1 MNSRYAKKAAAY
13 HKKRFE
19 RYAGIDPPKPAK
31 KPKRRAAPTLGGI
44 PSAWLRSASATTRDF
59 L

>member
-1 MNSRYAKKAAAY
+1 MSSHYAKKAATY

-19 RYAGIDPPKPAK
+19 RYAGLDPPKPQK
-31 KPKRRAAPTLGGI
+31 KPKRRAEPPLGGI
-44 PSAWLRSASATTRDF
+44 PSAWLRSASATTHNF

>member
-1 MNSRYAKKAAAY
+1 MSSRHARKVAAY

-19 RYAGIDPPKPAK
+19 RYAGLDPPKPQK
-31 KPKRRAAPTLGGI
+31 KPKRRAEPPLNGI
-44 PSAWLRSASATTRDF
+44 PAAWLRSAAATTRDF

>member
-1 MNSRYAKKAAAY
+1 MSSRHARKVAAY

-19 RYAGIDPPKPAK
+19 RYAGLDPQKP
-31 KPKRRAAPTLGGI
+31 PRRLKRRADLELGGI
-44 PSAWLRSASATTRDF
+44 PAAWLRSAAATTRDF

>member
-13 HKKRFE
+13 HKKRIE
-19 RYAGIDPPKPAK
+19 RYAGLDPPKPAK
-31 KPKRRAAPTLGGI
+31 KRRAVPTLGGI
-44 PSAWLRSASATTRDF
+44 PSAWLRSAAATTRDF